1 MKSHLAL
8 RMAALPGKSKSKTK
22 MIESSAELRGAID
35 QIEGD
40 IVVVA
45 FDDEQRLDW
54 PRRFVPEDAKSGDAV
69 IVRVVRVDDAH
80 WSGQGK
86 ATGKITLG
94 KQTLQWPVGLETG
107 SLALSIEIDAE
118 DTAARKERVR
128 GLIADIFKKK

>member
-1 MKSHLAL
+1 MPDTL
-8 RMAALPGKSKSKTK
+8 KSKAKVV
-22 MIESSAELRGAID
+22 ESPVELRGAID

-54 PRRFVPEDAKSGDAV
+54 PRRFVPEEAKSGDAV

-80 WSGQGK
+80 WSGQGE
-86 ATGKITLG
+86 AAGKIALG
-94 KQTLQWPVGLETG
+94 QQTLKWPVELETG
-107 SLALSIEIDAE
+107 SLALSIEIDTE
-118 DTAARKERVR
+118 DTAARKERVL